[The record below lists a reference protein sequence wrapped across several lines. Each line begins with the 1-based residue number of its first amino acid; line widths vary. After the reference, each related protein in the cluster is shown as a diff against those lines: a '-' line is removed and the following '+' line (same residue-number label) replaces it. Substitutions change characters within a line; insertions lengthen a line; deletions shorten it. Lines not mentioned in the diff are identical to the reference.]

1 MDTERSDDQLQQQHQ
16 VIDPA
21 ASMIGLPT
29 SSDPPKSGGQPKLDE
44 QPKELT
50 DMIDTLNARL
60 TALEIEN
67 EQARKKIDNSENNA
81 SVARELVNHMFD
93 KFTAFQEQMLD
104 KLDTLNARCTKLER
118 ENSEVS
124 RRDELTLCDLLY
136 VIDPVNGKGKNLS
149 EEQLE
154 KNKIRVRD
162 LIINRIDISYYS
174 KVSHLRDPVEL
185 LGKVREHKRNET
197 AITPSV
203 LRKRLYRI
211 RYDPKKEKASAFW
224 DRFDKLVMTFN
235 SSPGVQK
242 LSEDEVRN
250 ALFDAIVH
258 ALPQVTDTQVLHKFS
273 TGNKLSISQLKDYI
287 VQQES
292 AKLEREEV
300 LKLDGVAAKTVKV
313 QKTSGDPCATCG
325 NKGHRTEDCTRTGPM
340 CYRCRRYE
348 RHVSKNCPYSDAQ
361 IKDWTGK
368 GIDSKFNN
376 NNRGGGFTKNNN
388 KRKASY
394 NNEPYQNKKARFDK
408 ARGTQNNT
416 TRNSNDSSKPS
427 STSSKDQSTFSL
439 FNKTACLSTQLDS
452 SACSNKNNSL
462 IRFIADSGATE
473 HMTNSKLIFKSLDTD
488 VDLKITCANKD
499 EAASFR
505 SEGVGTVATS
515 QCEKNYMLDDVICA
529 SILSENLLSLRRFV
543 DKGMAIF
550 LDSKPIDIF
559 DPISNQIFMSGIYE
573 RPYWIVEFE
582 SNCNPKDRLARNNKI
597 SAYLSTRRRDYN
609 PELTNATVRPNS
621 SETSQ
626 TDKTARDIEMIE
638 DLEKESALNRSDSNP
653 CEPAEEGRS
662 SVTVEPC
669 LTMPDFEH
677 TLKDRKITVLRD
689 TQNSEK
695 ETISEARQ
703 LNILSEN
710 KALLWHVRLGHA
722 SLKYLEEFQKQFP
735 DLEDLSK
742 IKFDRA
748 LLDCE
753 VCNVSKF
760 NKLPFKSV
768 RKRASR
774 LLEII
779 HADVMGPISPVSHPK
794 RYRFISVYVDD
805 FSRLAIT
812 YPMKNKSDSSEC
824 LDSFLISARNL
835 LGRDE
840 KFCYLRCDQGTEF
853 PCSKTRFVL
862 EKYGAELQL
871 ASPDTPEHNGT
882 AERFNQTIQRK
893 VRSFMFDSCFPA
905 NMWDLAVNAATF
917 VYNRTPHS
925 SNEMIAPLQKFN
937 PDCKLNLNQIK
948 RFGCLAYM
956 KVQRHQGTKFSQIGK
971 RVILVGCTPTGYIL
985 YRPDEGKCYKSRDVR
1000 FNEKLVYGDK
1010 YDNQE
1015 VLDWRNPMLD
1025 INKDSWFIKFDK
1037 ISDELIET
1045 EGENQ
1050 LEDCSLEMSLPSRD
1064 DLLETSTDSTE
1075 FSEISVES
1083 KNVQALV
1090 TKILKEPASFRE
1102 ALSSEE
1108 RAHWLEAIKLE
1119 LDAMNENQVWTLVD
1133 RPVSSK
1139 GKRLNII
1146 DSRWVLKRKLG
1157 INGEIKHKARLVCR
1171 GFKDRNDYELDETY
1185 APVSR
1190 M

>member
-211 RYDPKKEKASAFW
+211 R
-224 DRFDKLVMTFN
+224 
-235 SSPGVQK
+235 
-242 LSEDEVRN
+242 
-250 ALFDAIVH
+250 
-258 ALPQVTDTQVLHKFS
+258 
-273 TGNKLSISQLKDYI
+273 
-287 VQQES
+287 
-292 AKLEREEV
+292 
-300 LKLDGVAAKTVKV
+300 
-313 QKTSGDPCATCG
+313 
-325 NKGHRTEDCTRTGPM
+325 
-340 CYRCRRYE
+340 
-348 RHVSKNCPYSDAQ
+348 
-361 IKDWTGK
+361 
-368 GIDSKFNN
+368 
-376 NNRGGGFTKNNN
+376 
-388 KRKASY
+388 
-394 NNEPYQNKKARFDK
+394 
-408 ARGTQNNT
+408 
-416 TRNSNDSSKPS
+416 
-427 STSSKDQSTFSL
+427 
-439 FNKTACLSTQLDS
+439 
-452 SACSNKNNSL
+452 
-462 IRFIADSGATE
+462 
-473 HMTNSKLIFKSLDTD
+473 
-488 VDLKITCANKD
+488 
-499 EAASFR
+499 
-505 SEGVGTVATS
+505 
-515 QCEKNYMLDDVICA
+515 
-529 SILSENLLSLRRFV
+529 
-543 DKGMAIF
+543 
-550 LDSKPIDIF
+550 
-559 DPISNQIFMSGIYE
+559 
-573 RPYWIVEFE
+573 
-582 SNCNPKDRLARNNKI
+582 
-597 SAYLSTRRRDYN
+597 
-609 PELTNATVRPNS
+609 
-621 SETSQ
+621 
-626 TDKTARDIEMIE
+626 
-638 DLEKESALNRSDSNP
+638 
-653 CEPAEEGRS
+653 
-662 SVTVEPC
+662 
-669 LTMPDFEH
+669 
-677 TLKDRKITVLRD
+677 
-689 TQNSEK
+689 
-695 ETISEARQ
+695 
-703 LNILSEN
+703 
-710 KALLWHVRLGHA
+710 
-722 SLKYLEEFQKQFP
+722 
-735 DLEDLSK
+735 
-742 IKFDRA
+742 
-748 LLDCE
+748 
-753 VCNVSKF
+753 
-760 NKLPFKSV
+760 
-768 RKRASR
+768 KRASR

-971 RVILVGCTPTGYIL
+971 RHIFL
-985 YRPDEGKCYKSRDVR
+985 YEITVKNYSQQ
-1000 FNEKLVYGDK
+1000 
-1010 YDNQE
+1010 YD
-1015 VLDWRNPMLD
+1015 
-1025 INKDSWFIKFDK
+1025 
-1037 ISDELIET
+1037 
-1045 EGENQ
+1045 
-1050 LEDCSLEMSLPSRD
+1050 SLEMIRIIVS
-1064 DLLETSTDSTE
+1064 
-1075 FSEISVES
+1075 
-1083 KNVQALV
+1083 N
-1090 TKILKEPASFRE
+1090 
-1102 ALSSEE
+1102 
-1108 RAHWLEAIKLE
+1108 
-1119 LDAMNENQVWTLVD
+1119 MTLW
-1133 RPVSSK
+1133 K
-1139 GKRLNII
+1139 
-1146 DSRWVLKRKLG
+1146 
-1157 INGEIKHKARLVCR
+1157 
-1171 GFKDRNDYELDETY
+1171 
-1185 APVSR
+1185 
-1190 M
+1190 

>member
-1 MDTERSDDQLQQQHQ
+1 MEGSKLRKSFSTRDERTLQAFILTQLETFDIGDEMITLEMEGQTVYVCTESGDRHAVRDISEETMRVVAASIASAGVDEPRPNNNNITSMNTERSDDQLQQQHQ

-124 RRDELTLCDLLY
+124 VSVSEQSQGISKDLISQTIREEMSRLRSDSNKLDISDKIQIELANGGSSNKRYYKLTNEVSYEIFYDFLSSELTLCDLLY

-154 KNKIRVRD
+154 KNKIR
-162 LIINRIDISYYS
+162 
-174 KVSHLRDPVEL
+174 
-185 LGKVREHKRNET
+185 RNET

-242 LSEDEVRN
+242 LSEDEVRD

-300 LKLDGVAAKTVKV
+300 LKLDRVAAKTVKV

-361 IKDWTGK
+361 IKAWTGK

-376 NNRGGGFTKNNN
+376 NNRGGGCTKNNN

-394 NNEPYQNKKARFDK
+394 NKEPYQNKKARFDK

-427 STSSKDQSTFSL
+427 STSSKHQSTFSL

-452 SACSNKNNSL
+452 SACSNKNSSL

-505 SEGVGTVATS
+505 SEGVGTVAAS

-529 SILSENLLSLRRFV
+529 STLSENLLSLRRFV

-550 LDSKPIDIF
+550 LNSKRIDIF

-653 CEPAEEGRS
+653 CEPAQEGRS

-742 IKFDRA
+742 IKSDRA

-753 VCNVSKF
+753 
-760 NKLPFKSV
+760 
-768 RKRASR
+768 
-774 LLEII
+774 
-779 HADVMGPISPVSHPK
+779 
-794 RYRFISVYVDD
+794 
-805 FSRLAIT
+805 
-812 YPMKNKSDSSEC
+812 
-824 LDSFLISARNL
+824 
-835 LGRDE
+835 
-840 KFCYLRCDQGTEF
+840 
-853 PCSKTRFVL
+853 
-862 EKYGAELQL
+862 
-871 ASPDTPEHNGT
+871 
-882 AERFNQTIQRK
+882 
-893 VRSFMFDSCFPA
+893 
-905 NMWDLAVNAATF
+905 
-917 VYNRTPHS
+917 
-925 SNEMIAPLQKFN
+925 
-937 PDCKLNLNQIK
+937 IK

-971 RVILVGCTPTGYIL
+971 RVILVGYTPTGYIL
-985 YRPDEGKCYKSRDVR
+985 YRPEEGKCYESRDVR

-1025 INKDSWFIKFDK
+1025 INEDSWFIKFDK
-1037 ISDELIET
+1037 ISDELIEM

-1064 DLLETSTDSTE
+1064 DLLKTSTDSTE

-1083 KNVQALV
+1083 VPRTFLGIEIARDRKNRTLNLTLEEYIVKLLNKFGYGEMHPQKTPMITNQVANRERKAREEGCNESQELHNKLAE
-1090 TKILKEPASFRE
+1090 KILNF
-1102 ALSSEE
+1102 
-1108 RAHWLEAIKLE
+1108 KLE
-1119 LDAMNENQVWTLVD
+1119 
-1133 RPVSSK
+1133 
-1139 GKRLNII
+1139 
-1146 DSRWVLKRKLG
+1146 
-1157 INGEIKHKARLVCR
+1157 
-1171 GFKDRNDYELDETY
+1171 
-1185 APVSR
+1185 
-1190 M
+1190 